1 MAADNDTENF
11 LNSFN
16 DVQVENEVKWIKIN
30 ELKIGKKYEIILS
43 KKIETKFGDSI
54 IIIANKKGDECR
66 LGMYLPK
73 RYNALNDEQIKKL
86 TNFNITYVG
95 SNDRSESKYVTADNI
110 IFTSKSI

>member
-1 MAADNDTENF
+1 MTENKDTENF

-43 KKIETKFGDSI
+43 KKIETKFGDPI
-54 IIIANKKGDECR
+54 IIIANKKGDDRR

-73 RYNALNDEQIKKL
+73 RYNTLSDEQIKKL
-86 TNFNITYVG
+86 TGFYITYVG
-95 SNDRSESKYVTADNI
+95 SNDRSESKYINADNI
-110 IFTSKSI
+110 IFTSRK